1 MLVAAGAAV
10 PLEHESEA
18 GVLFRTVRL
27 IGGVIAVT
35 SIEDISWN
43 GRTYFVKYELD
54 FCPASSET
62 YSAK

>member
-35 SIEDISWN
+35 SIELDENTNTCSICLLSWLM
-43 GRTYFVKYELD
+43 VQ
-54 FCPASSET
+54 
-62 YSAK
+62 